1 MQALRYRMILSALV
15 LAALI
20 AAPRAGWA
28 VNATLWV
35 PDGVPKL
42 RGVIACT
49 SVGAGAGWCKSAD
62 FQALAKRLEVG
73 VVSMSGENAFGAY
86 GNRCT
91 GGEFKGV
98 LDKLAEVGKAANH
111 PELANAPIV
120 GCGHSHGGDY
130 WNYFNACF
138 PERMALVFD
147 KSSGGVQYGGAA
159 LKTPMIWEIG
169 TNDLRNSQGVF
180 RGEMFAHRNKGQ
192 PLTLV
197 LGPGET
203 HGSFTAGPRA
213 MVIELIEAIF
223 NLRVPREADPAAGP
237 VTLNVLDEST
247 GAYWLG
253 DNYSKEVGAWATFP
267 GKSALQKTSFL
278 PSEEIAGKWKM
289 AGAPLP
295 AAIKLDEGGVCTTCY
310 KQPNGEPAWMPPPGG
325 APTPKPPASADAG
338 PVASTPDAEAP
349 VMVAPDAA
357 APVVAPPKPDAR
369 MAEPTPPPDDD
380 PTPPVTSRA
389 DGGCSVDGGAPAGV
403 SLLGL
408 LIFSV
413 CLLLLRRR

>member
-1 MQALRYRMILSALV
+1 MKALRSRIAFSVV
-15 LAALI
+15 LAACLV

-35 PDGVPKL
+35 PDGVAKL
-42 RGVIACT
+42 RGIIACT
-49 SVGAGAGWCKSAD
+49 SVGVGAGWCKSAD

-73 VVSMSGENAFGAY
+73 LVSLSGENAFGPY

-98 LDKLAEVGKAANH
+98 LDQLAALGKSNNH

-147 KSSGGVQYGGAA
+147 KSAGGVQYSAAA
-159 LKTPMIWEIG
+159 LKTPMVWEIG
-169 TNDLRNSQGVF
+169 TNDLKNSMGHF
-180 RGEMFAHRNKGQ
+180 RGDMFAHRSKGT
-192 PLTLV
+192 PLSLV

-203 HGSFTAGPRA
+203 HGSLTPGPRA

-223 NLRVPREADPAAGP
+223 NLRVSKEADPSAGP
-237 VTLNVLDEST
+237 VTLNVIDESS

-253 DNYSKEVGAWATFP
+253 DNYSKEIGAWATFP

-278 PSEEIAGKWKM
+278 PNEAIANKWKM
-289 AGAPLP
+289 SGAPLP
-295 AAIKLDEGGVCTTCY
+295 AAIQLDSGGVCTTCY
-310 KQPNGEPAWMPPPGG
+310 KQPAGEPKDS
-325 APTPKPPASADAG
+325 PTPPASTDAGTSGGPPPADAG
-338 PVASTPDAEAP
+338 ASSPD
-349 VMVAPDAA
+349 
-357 APVVAPPKPDAR
+357 
-369 MAEPTPPPDDD
+369 
-380 PTPPVTSRA
+380 S
-389 DGGCSVDGGAPAGV
+389 APAGPADAGGGSTV
-403 SLLGL
+403 PTVKLDARSAPDPDPGEDAGAGVAPARAGGCQVGGTGRTPVLALLALALLGL
-408 LIFSV
+408 
-413 CLLLLRRR
+413 RRRRS

>member
-1 MQALRYRMILSALV
+1 MQALRSRMILSALMV
-15 LAALI
+15 ASVVAV
-20 AAPRAGWA
+20 PRAGWA

-35 PDGVPKL
+35 PEGVTRL

-73 VVSMSGENAFGAY
+73 LVSMSGENAFASY
-86 GNRCT
+86 ANRCT

-138 PERMALVFD
+138 PQRMALVFD
-147 KSSGGVQYGGAA
+147 KSSGGVQYSGAA

-169 TNDLRNSQGVF
+169 TNDLRNSKGVF
-180 RGEMFAHRNKGQ
+180 RGEMFAHRSKGQ
-192 PLTLV
+192 PLSLV
-197 LGPGET
+197 LGPGES
-203 HGSFTAGPRA
+203 HGSFTPGPRA

-223 NLRVPREADPAAGP
+223 NLRVPREADPSAGP
-237 VTLNVLDEST
+237 VTLNVIDESS

-253 DNYSKEVGAWATFP
+253 DNYTKEVGAFATFP
-267 GKSALQKTSFL
+267 GKSTLWKTSFL

-310 KQPNGEPAWMPPPGG
+310 KQPSGEPAWMAPDGG
-325 APTPKPPASADAG
+325 APMPPPPPADAG
-338 PVASTPDAEAP
+338 APDTAPVAP
-349 VMVAPDAA
+349 VTPDAA
-357 APVVAPPKPDAR
+357 APPVVAPPRPDA
-369 MAEPTPPPDDD
+369 AVAPEPTPPEE
-380 PTPPVTSRA
+380 PPSTVAPRS
-389 DGGCSVDGGAPAGV
+389 DGGCSVGGGSPG
-403 SLLGL
+403 SLLALGL
-408 LIFSV
+408 LS
-413 CLLLLRRR
+413 LLLRRRR